1 MAFYMK
7 NGHCTYAIAP
17 PPGKEFEEYTIEII
31 FKSTDTTGSNVNL
44 SAPPIFCCQSGNNYS
59 HNPSVMI
66 NINRGQLTYWY
77 YNNWDFAGY
86 VTDGNWHK
94 VVCIR
99 KNALTYI
106 YLDDELKVC
115 RSFLPKMPNSNVVLT
130 YNWYNNLS
138 AFRNEVIY
146 IKYFKLYD
154 KALEENEFFKNI
166 SYSPLYSIPGIFK
179 YIKKDSDLYLK
190 DWSGNNNDFNCV
202 EPTNLKSDVII
213 SNLSLKE

>member
-1 MAFYMK
+1 MK
-7 NGHCTYAIAP
+7 
-17 PPGKEFEEYTIEII
+17 K
-31 FKSTDTTGSNVNL
+31 L
-44 SAPPIFCCQSGNNYS
+44 
-59 HNPSVMI
+59 
-66 NINRGQLTYWY
+66 LLL
-77 YNNWDFAGY
+77 
-86 VTDGNWHK
+86 DGNSMLFRAYYATMYRHSMQTSNGIPTNAVYGFIMMLQKALDTIQPDALLVAWDADSQTF
-94 VVCIR
+94 R
-99 KNALTYI
+99 KQEYEPYKGTRKP
-106 YLDDELKVC
+106 LDDELKVC

-130 YNWYNNLS
+130 YNWYDNLS
-138 AFRNEVIY
+138 KFRNEVIY